1 MEQSDEGHGAI
12 LLALSQTMSWG
23 PQYFQLASQE
33 SQNPL
38 LLGYWLEERV
48 CVKKRYPLI
57 CLRLESMQISFNFL
71 PAGISQMTP
80 SSYRRAE
87 KYSESAMIFCEYQQS
102 QSYL

>member
-38 LLGYWLEERV
+38 LLGYWLEEKSV
-48 CVKKRYPLI
+48 CEEKV
-57 CLRLESMQISFNFL
+57 
-71 PAGISQMTP
+71 
-80 SSYRRAE
+80 SSYLPQIR
-87 KYSESAMIFCEYQQS
+87 KYADF
-102 QSYL
+102 L